1 MFHISPALQALGCLP
16 KACVCEIKAIA
27 TSDSKSKV
35 VFILP
40 FGSGLKFQS
49 FDLFPRAVSAHL
61 NIFLFTQHNFSRARD
76 HNRTVQEVVGK
87 NEVDV

>member
-1 MFHISPALQALGCLP
+1 MP

-35 VFILP
+35 GFILP
-40 FGSGLKFQS
+40 FGNRLKFQS
-49 FDLFPRAVSAHL
+49 FDLLLRAVPAHL

-76 HNRTVQEVVGK
+76 HNRTVQEVVGR